1 MLVLTL
7 HAKGILSALQGAL
20 VKSINNTLQS
30 RLKQTLNLPKIE
42 PRPPCPPRI
51 YGKLYAYLD
60 RTLIVRKRGRLGKS
74 ESATSTPTKPVPT
87 RSTPTKAASL
97 APYKTTPGS
106 ASNSRKRGL
115 RFTDAGN
122 DVAVWIPF
130 AVRALCKELNAPAA
144 VPHVLAGVTTIL
156 TQRSP
161 FLGNCEENLLEDKK
175 DKQPALIAAVYCF
188 VGTRMSGR
196 ETNGVEYVAQRK
208 LMLTTLKQFGED
220 EAIAERIRKKWKG
233 KKDMEWEGWED
244 VTAKD
249 VDSWLLHISS
259 RGWLSLD
266 WFENIVEGSG
276 LGPNGNPGDGA
287 VLATETG
294 AADWNKDP
302 QQRGPGTMM
311 QDRVDYLSEKKRA
324 DYKVWRE
331 HIIAKI
337 EEMEKEID

>member
-1 MLVLTL
+1 M
-7 HAKGILSALQGAL
+7 
-20 VKSINNTLQS
+20 KSINNTLQL

-51 YGKLYAYLD
+51 YSKLYTYLD
-60 RTLIVRKRGRLGKS
+60 RTLIVRKRGRLRNS
-74 ESATSTPTKPVPT
+74 QSTASTATKPVPS
-87 RSTPTKAASL
+87 RPTPTKASSL

-106 ASNSRKRGL
+106 ASSSRKRGL

-130 AVRALCKELNAPAA
+130 AARALCKELNAPAA

-161 FLGNCEENLLEDKK
+161 FLDNCEENLLEDKK

-196 ETNGVEYVAQRK
+196 ETNGSEYVAHRT
-208 LMLTTLKQFGED
+208 LMLRTLKRFRED
-220 EAIAERIRKKWKG
+220 EAITERVRKKWNG

-244 VTAKD
+244 VGPKD

-276 LGPNGNPGDGA
+276 LGPKGNPSRLEDDA
-287 VLATETG
+287 ALDTEAS
-294 AADWNKDP
+294 AADGSKDP
-302 QQRGPGTMM
+302 QQRGIGTMM

-324 DYKVWRE
+324 EYKVWKEDVMAR
-331 HIIAKI
+331 I
-337 EEMEKEID
+337 EEMEKEIAQEDTDGSDR